1 MCKRITSG
9 PFFVPEF
16 LDGTSPL
23 SVDYLL
29 IGFKNVS
36 DERATVRVI
45 VRVCNDPQLYPPY
58 TPPEVTIYCREVRM
72 PAETCAVIRLD
83 AGEDTFQVNNM
94 LRVIVEGDVYDSEN
108 GQGVLVGLS
117 GGSNGRS
124 TVSMVFK
131 HADFIEL

>member
-1 MCKRITSG
+1 MYKQITSG

-36 DERATVRVI
+36 DKRSTVRVI
-45 VRVCNDPQLYPPY
+45 VRVCSDPQLYPPY
-58 TPPEVTIYCREVRM
+58 TPPEVTIYCKEVRM
-72 PAETCAVIRLD
+72 PPETCAVIRLD
-83 AGEDTFQVNNM
+83 AGEDTFQGNNM
-94 LRVIVEGDVYDSEN
+94 LRVNVEGDVYEN
-108 GQGVLVGLS
+108 GKGVLVGLS

-131 HADFIEL
+131 HSDFIEL